1 MEVIRVKFRNEYLI
15 SSMFILLIYRDVY
28 YKLYDSNSF
37 NMKLK
42 R

>member
-37 NMKLK
+37 NMELK